1 MTTAVVNSPLF
12 PLPNGLNATEQV
24 FNVTARAA
32 TDVFFR
38 CLDQATAFS
47 AVQHNTFESLWFYEF
62 NRSYQQPE
70 PSIYPADAHCN
81 PPIDD
86 AHPHGDPSKEYF
98 KYVQVVASRS
108 TFDKS

>member
-1 MTTAVVNSPLF
+1 M
-12 PLPNGLNATEQV
+12 

-62 NRSYQQPE
+62 NRSYQLPNFD
-70 PSIYPADAHCN
+70 PNAPHCDA
-81 PPIDD
+81 PIDD

-98 KYVQVVASRS
+98 KYVQIVASYFN
-108 TFDKS
+108 FDKS